1 MGEDSTGP
9 YETPSG
15 TTSGNMSRRVTVDQA
30 ARVLGL
36 TVDAIRKRVQRGT
49 IPYEKDPAGRVTIL
63 LDSPDSDSTV
73 QDEARDSTGRG
84 PDTERLIA
92 DRDELVEELQDQVA
106 FLRRELEARTEET
119 RRKDHIIMALT
130 QRVPEL
136 ESPREEL
143 HGPETKGAEATEGI
157 DTPTDRGQAET
168 GVQRRSRSWWRRF
181 FGFE

>member
-1 MGEDSTGP
+1 MGEDSTGR
-9 YETPSG
+9 YG
-15 TTSGNMSRRVTVDQA
+15 TSSGNTSRQRVSVDEA
-30 ARVLGL
+30 ARVLGVS
-36 TVDAIRKRVQRGT
+36 VDAIRKRVQRGT

-106 FLRRELEARTEET
+106 FLRRELEARTEEA
-119 RRKDHIIMALT
+119 RRKDHIIMSLT

-136 ESPREEL
+136 EPPRDEP
-143 HGPETKGAEATEGI
+143 HGPETDAETYEGV
-157 DTPTDRGQAET
+157 DAPTGQVDRET
-168 GVQRRSRSWWRRF
+168 GVQRRSSWWRRF

>member
-136 ESPREEL
+136 ESPRDEP
-143 HGPETKGAEATEGI
+143 HAPETVTDEPGSTSASEAAPEPE
-157 DTPTDRGQAET
+157 TPSSRPE
-168 GVQRRSRSWWRRF
+168 RSWWRRF
-181 FGFE
+181 FGFQ